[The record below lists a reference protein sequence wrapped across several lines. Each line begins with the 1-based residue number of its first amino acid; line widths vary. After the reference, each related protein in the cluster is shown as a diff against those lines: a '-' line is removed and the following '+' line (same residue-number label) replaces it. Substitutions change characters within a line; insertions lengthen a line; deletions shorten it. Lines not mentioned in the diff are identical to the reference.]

1 MRVRNNE
8 HVLRRQSDYLDALD
22 AHCSRLEITNGR
34 FQEKERSCRSCGASW
49 MGYEEK
55 ETDVSTAVTLV
66 EYGVTDRFDMALLI
80 TADSD
85 ICPAVPPC
93 DVFGHSHA

>member
-1 MRVRNNE
+1 
-8 HVLRRQSDYLDALD
+8 
-22 AHCSRLEITNGR
+22 
-34 FQEKERSCRSCGASW
+34 